1 MKGLLLVFAS
11 LLCFKANA
19 QEFHFRQINADY
31 GRDVRMITCLFQA
44 TDQLMWIGTDQGL
57 YSYDGWA
64 YRYHLRRDG
73 SKSDVSTIAE
83 CPAGEIWVGY
93 KDGYVEIMN
102 KNGGAFQ
109 AILDSLQG
117 VEISRILYDDHGP
130 VFITTYGRGLW
141 KIHEKKIERIRFQ
154 ELSQINDIYDALI
167 DHDGKLWLG
176 TDHGI
181 WIYEISEMQKL
192 THIDLGAGLPDDIVT
207 NLQKEDNGD
216 IWIGFYEH
224 GLSRYVSGRDSIQH
238 VFSIVSHEGHPV
250 NLVNGAGNE
259 VWLATEKS
267 VWRYSPDLQPGKI
280 ILPVGLKDRIEA
292 ILVDQTGNLWIA
304 AGNKL
309 YIANTQWEWIDPGVD
324 NIQAISGAP
333 SRLWLGCETG
343 LYEYDLSTK
352 KLHQHL
358 REKQLN
364 ILTLYQ
370 DPLGIL
376 WIGTFGQGLY
386 IYDPETGRS
395 IYLDEKDGIS
405 NSSILN
411 IDGIKEKVW
420 LATLGGITEI
430 RFDKHP
436 FHSPLQITLFQ
447 EMFDFPPEYVY
458 DVYAAGEKEVWFG
471 TDGKGLFSF
480 DGQKLKLV
488 TQPVQ
493 VFNGDSF
500 DLRTIYSITGDHAGQ
515 IWVSTPNGNVLE
527 LDREGKIVRHISSP
541 YGSLNSLI
549 TTGENEI
556 VMVREGFIQV
566 NNPVNGIF
574 FFGPTAGLSS
584 FSPNI
589 NSTARGKDGSVW
601 IADTDRILHY
611 MPLRTDT
618 SRYVHMYMSGVTP
631 GYDEASVPIRLK
643 PDSNFLDFRFSGLW
657 YADPAS
663 VRYKYMLAGHDKDW
677 IYSHEGRAV
686 YSSLGPGRY
695 TFTVYGSHHDDFT
708 LSKPVVREI
717 IVLPPFYL
725 TWWFLAGTI
734 SLIGFLVYKYFHDR
748 INRLQRFHQLEKEK
762 TTSQLNAIHAQVN
775 PHFLFN
781 SFNTLSGIIE
791 EDQEAAVDYV
801 DQLSSF
807 FRGVL
812 QHRDAELITLAEEVE
827 IMRNY
832 LYILEKRHG
841 DNIRIIEDISGL
853 EGFVAPLTLQML
865 VENAIKHNIVSRE
878 KPLTIRIS
886 IDDQWLTVSNP
897 IQVKFQSPSEST
909 GFGLSSLTARYDYL
923 TPRKIEIKRDGN
935 IFTVRIPNI
944 RLNPTA

>member
-1 MKGLLLVFAS
+1 MKSLLILLAS
-11 LLCFKANA
+11 LLCIAARA

-31 GRDVRMITCLFQA
+31 GRDVRRITSMFQA
-44 TDQLMWIGTDQGL
+44 TGQLIWIGTDQGL
-57 YSYDGWA
+57 YSYDGWTF
-64 YRYHLRRDG
+64 RYHWRKDKV
-73 SKSDVSTIAE
+73 KSAVSSIAE
-83 CPAGEIWVGY
+83 CPAGEIWIGY
-93 KDGYVEIMN
+93 HDGYVEIMDDE
-102 KNGGAFQ
+102 GGASG

-117 VEISRILYDDHGP
+117 VKISRILYDDHGT

-141 KIHEKKIERIRFQ
+141 KIHESKIERVRFR
-154 ELSQINDIYDALI
+154 EMSHINDIYDALI
-167 DHDGKLWLG
+167 DHSGKLWLG

-181 WIYEISEMQKL
+181 WIYESGEVQNL
-192 THIDLGAGLPDDIVT
+192 SLLDQADGLPDDIVT
-207 NLQKEDNGD
+207 LLQKENNGD

-224 GLSRYVSGRDSIQH
+224 GLSRYISGRDSIQH
-238 VFSIVSHEGHPV
+238 VFSIATQEGHPV
-250 NLVNGAGNE
+250 DLVEGPGNE
-259 VWLATEKS
+259 IWLATEKS
-267 VWRYSPDLQPGKI
+267 VWRYSPGQQPEKI
-280 ILPVGLKDRIEA
+280 ILPVELKDRIEA
-292 ILVDQTGNLWIA
+292 ILFDQTGNLWLA

-309 YIANTQWEWIDPGVD
+309 FITSTQWEWIDPGVD
-324 NIQAISGAP
+324 NIQAVSGTP
-333 SRLWLGCETG
+333 TRLWLGCEQG
-343 LYEYDLSTK
+343 LYEYDLSTRIVR
-352 KLHQHL
+352 QHL

-364 ILTLYQ
+364 VLTLYK

-386 IYDPETGRS
+386 IYDPDTERS
-395 IYLDEKDGIS
+395 LYLDEGNGIS

-411 IDGIKEKVW
+411 IDGIKDKVW

-430 RFDKHP
+430 QFDKHP
-436 FHSPLQITLFQ
+436 FQSPLQIILFQ
-447 EMFDFPPEYVY
+447 EKFDFPPEYVY

-488 TQPVQ
+488 TQSFQ
-493 VFNGDSF
+493 VFHGDSF
-500 DLRTIYSITGDHAGQ
+500 DLRTIYSITGDHTGQ

-527 LDREGKIVRHISSP
+527 LDRNGRIARHIASP

-566 NNPVNGIF
+566 NNPINGIS
-574 FFGPTAGLSS
+574 FFGPSAGLTS

-589 NSTARGKDGSVW
+589 NSTARASDGTVW

-611 MPLRTDT
+611 MPLKTDT

-631 GYDEASVPIRLK
+631 GFADESGPIRLK
-643 PDSNFLDFRFSGLW
+643 PDSNFLDFRFTGLW

-663 VRYKYMLAGHDKDW
+663 VRYKYMLSGHDKEW
-677 IYSHEGRAV
+677 IYSNEGRAV
-686 YSSLGPGRY
+686 YSSLAPGRY

-708 LSKPVVREI
+708 LSRPLVREI
-717 IVLPPFYL
+717 VVLPPFYL

-734 SLIGFLVYKYFHDR
+734 SLIGFLVYKYFRDR
-748 INRLQRFHQLEKEK
+748 INRLQRYHQLEKEK

-841 DNIRIIEDISGL
+841 DNIRIIENITSL
-853 EGFVAPLTLQML
+853 EGFVAPLTLQLL
-865 VENAIKHNIVSRE
+865 VENAIKHNIVSRD
-878 KPLTIRIS
+878 KPLTIRIT

-923 TPRKIEIKRDGN
+923 TARKIEITRDRN

-944 RLNPTA
+944 RLNTTA